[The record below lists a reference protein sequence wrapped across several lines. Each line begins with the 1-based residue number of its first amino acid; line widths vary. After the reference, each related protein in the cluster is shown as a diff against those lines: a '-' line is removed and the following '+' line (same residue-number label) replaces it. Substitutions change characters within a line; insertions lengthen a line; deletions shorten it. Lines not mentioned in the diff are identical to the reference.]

1 MIVTIGQNGVLEL
14 PVELQQQLHEGDKYQ
29 VSMTETAIV
38 LEKVSKPL
46 TVEEWFERVEALGPD
61 PDQLSLEEICEIVK
75 EVRRE
80 RRTQQC

>member
-1 MIVTIGQNGVLEL
+1 
-14 PVELQQQLHEGDKYQ
+14 
-29 VSMTETAIV
+29 MTDTSIV
-38 LEKVSKPL
+38 LEKVSQPL
-46 TVEEWFERVEALGPD
+46 TVEEWFQRVEELGPD

>member
-1 MIVTIGQNGVLEL
+1 L
-14 PVELQQQLHEGDKYQ
+14 PLALQEQLHEGDKYK
-29 VSMTETAIV
+29 VSMTDTSIV
-38 LEKVSKPL
+38 LEKVSQPL
-46 TVEEWFERVEALGPD
+46 TVEEWFQRVEELGPD

>member
-1 MIVTIGQNGVLEL
+1 MIVTIGQNGILEL
-14 PVELQQQLHEGDKYQ
+14 PLALQEQLHEGDKYK
-29 VSMTETAIV
+29 VSMTDTSIV
-38 LEKVSKPL
+38 LEKVSQPL
-46 TVEEWFERVEALGPD
+46 TVEEWFQRVEELGPD

>member
-1 MIVTIGQNGVLEL
+1 MIVTISQNGILEL
-14 PVELQQQLHEGDKYQ
+14 PLALQEQLHEGDKYK
-29 VSMTETAIV
+29 VSMTDTSIV
-38 LEKVSKPL
+38 LEKVSQPL
-46 TVEEWFERVEALGPD
+46 TVEEWFQRVEELGPD

>member
-1 MIVTIGQNGVLEL
+1 MPLA
-14 PVELQQQLHEGDKYQ
+14 LQEQLHEGDKYK
-29 VSMTETAIV
+29 VSMTDTSIV
-38 LEKVSKPL
+38 LEKVSQPL
-46 TVEEWFERVEALGPD
+46 TVEEWFQRVEELGPD

>member
-1 MIVTIGQNGVLEL
+1 MIVTIGQNGILEL
-14 PVELQQQLHEGDKYQ
+14 PLALQEQLHEGDKYK
-29 VSMTETAIV
+29 VLMTDTSIV
-38 LEKVSKPL
+38 LEKVSQPL
-46 TVEEWFERVEALGPD
+46 TVEEWFQRVEELGPD